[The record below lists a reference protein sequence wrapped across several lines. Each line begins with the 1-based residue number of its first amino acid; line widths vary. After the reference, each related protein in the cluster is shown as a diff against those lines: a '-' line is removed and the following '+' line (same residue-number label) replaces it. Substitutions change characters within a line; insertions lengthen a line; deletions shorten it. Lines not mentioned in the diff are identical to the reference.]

1 MVAKIDYHFS
11 IISGWAYLGH
21 SMLRDI
27 AERQRAEIRYRPFKL
42 VDVFAVTG
50 GAPLPQRHPARQT
63 YRWYELQR
71 WREKRG
77 VPLTLRPAHIPLRP
91 ALADRMIIALQER
104 GVDPFSFTLSC
115 FQAVWLND
123 LDAGDESTLKTLA
136 TDLGLDGQALIE
148 AAGTPEIADIYE
160 RNTQDAI
167 AHDCVGS
174 PCYVL
179 NGEPFWG
186 QDRLELL
193 EDALASGR
201 APYRSD
207 PS

>member
-1 MVAKIDYHFS
+1 MSVS
-11 IISGWAYLGH
+11 
-21 SMLRDI
+21 
-27 AERQRAEIRYRPFKL
+27 
-42 VDVFAVTG
+42 
-50 GAPLPQRHPARQT
+50 
-63 YRWYELQR
+63 
-71 WREKRG
+71 
-77 VPLTLRPAHIPLRP
+77 
-91 ALADRMIIALQER
+91 
-104 GVDPFSFTLSC
+104 LSC

-136 TDLGLDGQALIE
+136 SDLGLDGQALIE